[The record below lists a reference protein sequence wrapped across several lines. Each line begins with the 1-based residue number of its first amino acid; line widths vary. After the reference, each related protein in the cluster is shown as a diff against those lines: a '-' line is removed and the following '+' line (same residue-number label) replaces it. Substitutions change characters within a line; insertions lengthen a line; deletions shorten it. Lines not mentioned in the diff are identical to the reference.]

1 VIRFL
6 LFALTACSPSGPSA
20 DGVDAPLKAA
30 APHGERSEA
39 ATDGQ
44 SVPAGTAPTVVAA
57 VEEVLIEG
65 AALPASTAEPVPLV
79 LVWEGIS
86 PLHKSFFSD
95 SAAMEQL
102 GRDLAGSVK
111 SPANVHI
118 AFDSHRHIGR
128 ILLRLLPNTGIDLVG
143 ETGISLDS
151 VSPVL
156 QALARYRDAV
166 SGRYDTRIAAFR
178 IGIDS
183 YRGVTHCRFGAAGT
197 LPPDGTV
204 VDGCV
209 LVNGRP
215 ECGLVTEAGQEFS
228 EEMVGRLR
236 ECLK

>member
-1 VIRFL
+1 M
-6 LFALTACSPSGPSA
+6 ASAASPKAVPSNT
-20 DGVDAPLKAA
+20 
-30 APHGERSEA
+30 EA
-39 ATDGQ
+39 
-44 SVPAGTAPTVVAA
+44 TVVAA
-57 VEEVLIEG
+57 VDEVLIEG
-65 AALPASTAEPVPLV
+65 AALPASTAEPVQLV

-111 SPANVHI
+111 APANVHI

-128 ILLRLLPNTGIDLVG
+128 ILLRLLPNTGIGLVG
-143 ETGISLDS
+143 ERGVSLDS

-156 QALARYRDAV
+156 QALARYRDAI

-178 IGIDS
+178 IGLDS

-209 LVNGRP
+209 LINGRP
-215 ECGLVTEAGQEFS
+215 ECGTVSGTGQEFS
-228 EEMVGRLR
+228 EETVSRLR